1 VSPTRRSRGG
11 SIRSPEVVLYKAAGC
26 HLCERAEAQL
36 AGLSAE
42 LGFSLTEVAIDGD
55 AELEARYRELIPVVE
70 IDGERVCTYYVQ
82 PEPFRRKLAAA
93 QARLEAGS
101 L

>member
-1 VSPTRRSRGG
+1 MG
-11 SIRSPEVVLYKAAGC
+11 SIRSPHIVLYRAAGC

-36 AGLSAE
+36 AELRDE
-42 LGFSLTEVAIDGD
+42 LGFEFLEVVIDGD
-55 AELEARYRELIPVVE
+55 PSLEARYREVIPVVE

-93 QARLEAGS
+93 QAAAKTRPL
-101 L
+101 

>member
-1 VSPTRRSRGG
+1 VGSTRSVR
-11 SIRSPEVVLYKAAGC
+11 VVLFRADGC
-26 HLCERAEAQL
+26 HLCETAERKL
-36 AGLSAE
+36 AELRDE
-42 LGFSLTEVAIDGD
+42 LGFKLEQVSIDGD
-55 AELEARYRELIPVVE
+55 AELEERYRELIPVVE

-93 QARLEAGS
+93 QATSREAG